1 MKTLRRFVKDRDA
14 AYTAAVM
21 DDDWEAVKK
30 FLTKY
35 DMGIPRN
42 EKVLK
47 AGIYKAVQ
55 MVENIPAE
63 VKDVAAKKCIELG
76 FNPMVR

>member
-1 MKTLRRFVKDRDA
+1 VKDRDA

-63 VKDVAAKKCIELG
+63 VKDAAAKKCIELG
-76 FNPMVR
+76 FNPMVRQTCLK